1 MEFFSDAG
9 DARTLEDVADPL
21 RASADELREAGF
33 EVSAIGGLTFLGLGE
48 SVLRVQV
55 RTKLPSRPRHD
66 IHKEE
71 FVLLGGWD
79 TYPGFPPDVR
89 FDRLDFPRGLPHINQ
104 TRKSSPVWPCLTA
117 EPLRTWF
124 QGRTIVDLIRRV
136 ERWLTD
142 AASGRLM
149 LGDAQTFEPIFL
161 PPEREFEID
170 GRVQIRPPGYCI
182 ASAAQLIQE
191 IERSTGSGDV
201 QGIFRARYVP
211 LHAAKD
217 PLPPVV
223 SFDRLLAE
231 EEAWDASAERFDF
244 FGVLRRGT
252 HAVNV
257 LPGLVVSVAETETHI
272 GPPPDELDGFIA
284 WCAEMGVPEEL
295 NGFVAKCFSAW
306 QGVRFVPVTFLIRR
320 PRPLAGNPTG
330 VSNIDC
336 VTVVLDGDE
345 NAIIPVLNLRPLESQ
360 AVRRYAGSESQLPRI
375 LTVGAGALGSKLAAH
390 LVRVGATRLDVIDP
404 DLLLEHNLARHDL
417 RRVHVGL
424 PKASALIDEL
434 SRMVRDFEGTAY
446 VSTIEDCLR
455 SGSVTPSDYELIID
469 TSASPG
475 MHFVLSY
482 FHELPRVFSAFT
494 IPGGA
499 LGIACVEGPD
509 RNPRIDEL
517 EGFVY
522 SLAAT
527 RDDISKWLQER
538 FLDYVGIGGCRDIT
552 AVIADDVVSLHAA
565 CFSRLL
571 RTSALQEEAGAVW
584 IHDLEGRLERI
595 PVGPS
600 QILEVD
606 GWSVRVGAWARETVF
621 RMLEEH
627 APNEVAGYLHGFRD
641 TYRKQLT
648 VVHASVEPLLVQ
660 SPTEV
665 EIDTSQYSN
674 PAEDT
679 LEYLGTW
686 HTHPKGGTGT
696 SDTDE
701 STVSRLVGLP
711 VLRHPLMF
719 LIAAPDQLAA
729 HLRS

>member
-1 MEFFSDAG
+1 MKFFRDAG
-9 DARTLEDVADPL
+9 DARALEDLAEPI
-21 RASADELREAGF
+21 RAASEELIEAGY
-33 EVSAIGGLTFLGLGE
+33 EVSAVGGVAFLGFGE
-48 SVLRVQV
+48 TVLRVGV

-104 TRKSSPVWPCLTA
+104 TRKSSPVWPCLTV

-136 ERWLTD
+136 ERWLSD

-149 LGDAQTFEPIFL
+149 LGDVQTFEPIFL

-170 GRVQIRPPGYCI
+170 GRVQVRAPGYCVV
-182 ASAAQLIQE
+182 SAARLIQE
-191 IERSTGSGDV
+191 IERSTGSPDV
-201 QGIFRARYVP
+201 QGVFRARYIP
-211 LHAAKD
+211 LHAGKD

-223 SFDRLLAE
+223 SFDCLLAQE
-231 EEAWDASAERFDF
+231 DAWDASAERFDF
-244 FGVLRRGT
+244 FGALRTGT

-257 LPGLVVSVAETETHI
+257 LPGLVVSVEETETHI
-272 GPPPDELDGFIA
+272 GPPPAELDGFIA
-284 WCAEMGVPEEL
+284 WCAEMRVPEEL
-295 NGFVAKCFSAW
+295 NDFVAKCFSAW
-306 QGVRFVPVTFLIRR
+306 QGVRFVPVTFLVRR

-345 NAIIPVLNLRPLESQ
+345 NIIIPVLNLRPLESE
-360 AVRRYAGSESQLPRI
+360 AVRRYAGSETQLPRS
-375 LTVGAGALGSKLAAH
+375 LTVGAGALGSKLVTH
-390 LVRVGATRLDVIDP
+390 LVRVGTTRLDVVDP

-434 SRMVRDFEGTAY
+434 SRMVLDYEGTAY
-446 VSTIEDCLR
+446 VSTIEDGLR
-455 SGSVTPSDYELIID
+455 SGSITPSDYELIID

-482 FHELPRVFSAFT
+482 FDELPRVFSAFT

-522 SLAAT
+522 SLAST
-527 RDDISKWLQER
+527 RDDISKWLKER

-565 CFSRLL
+565 RFSQLL
-571 RTSALQEEAGAVW
+571 RTSALQEKAGAVW
-584 IHDLEGRLERI
+584 IHDLEGSLTRI

-606 GWSVRVGAWARETVF
+606 GWSVRVGAWARETIF

-641 TYRKQLT
+641 TYRKQLI

-686 HTHPKGGTGT
+686 HTHPQGGTGT
-696 SDTDE
+696 SDKDE

-719 LIAAPDQLAA
+719 LIAAPGQLAA